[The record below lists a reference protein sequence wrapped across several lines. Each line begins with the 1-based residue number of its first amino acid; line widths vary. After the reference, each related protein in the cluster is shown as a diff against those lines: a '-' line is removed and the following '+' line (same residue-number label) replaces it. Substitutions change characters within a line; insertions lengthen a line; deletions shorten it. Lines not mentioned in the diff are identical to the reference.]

1 MADWDSLK
9 VAYRESSQ
17 RLDNALKE
25 LSKVQAE
32 LARRKRSNN
41 GASDESQLYQQA
53 SELNVSYQSA
63 LAECNEQL
71 GRMSRLIPRSDTTRQ
86 AHVERFR
93 TQLLQ
98 QTRDWDRMHSSIGKE
113 RSKLE
118 LFGSNSSNMPDV
130 DRTAGTMLQERT
142 ALVQTMG
149 VIDGTLES
157 AFASHEMLQAQKSKV
172 SSFGEKLA
180 VMTATV
186 PGINTLVSRINS
198 RQCQETIV
206 LGLVIGACISVW
218 LWLRVLR

>member
-118 LFGSNSSNMPDV
+118 LFGNNSSTMPDV

-149 VIDGTLES
+149 VIDGTIES